1 MLRRL
6 PALTVFLFLW
16 SSALLPAA
24 VSLELKTALDSFRTE
39 GPKGWAFTQSTSS
52 PDKSR
57 IEKFDPLQD
66 FHVKWTLV
74 SENGVPPTAEET
86 STYRQQQTRRSGG
99 NTAPNVKE
107 QMDYETAELVSDDGT
122 ESEWFFRLKPGA
134 DDDSSAE
141 HMAVKLW
148 FHQPTKTIKR
158 IELHSLETFS
168 PVLAVKIEL
177 ARTVIEYS
185 LPEGDTPSLLQ
196 RIQVTIRGRA
206 FYFKSLDSD
215 LTVSYSDYRY
225 AGKR

>member
-1 MLRRL
+1 MHRRL
-6 PALTVFLFLW
+6 PTLISIFFLW
-16 SSALLPAA
+16 SSILLSAA
-24 VSLELKTALDSFRTE
+24 ISPELKTALDSFRTE
-39 GPKGWAFTQSTSS
+39 GPKGWAFTQSTKAI
-52 PDKSR
+52 DKSR
-57 IEKFDPLQD
+57 VEKFDPLQD
-66 FHVKWTLV
+66 FHLKWTLV
-74 SENGVPPTAEET
+74 SENGIPPSAKET
-86 STYRQQQTRRSGG
+86 STYRQQQTRRTGG

-107 QMDYETAELVSDDGT
+107 QMDYETAELVSDNGT
-122 ESEWFFRLKPGA
+122 ESEWFFRLKPGGN
-134 DDDSSAE
+134 DDSSAE

-148 FHQPTKTIKR
+148 FHQPTKTISR
-158 IELHSLETFS
+158 IELHSLESFS

-196 RIQVTIRGRA
+196 RIDVTIRGRA

>member
-1 MLRRL
+1 MRRRCL
-6 PALTVFLFLW
+6 ISIVFLLAFLVG
-16 SSALLPAA
+16 SLRAA
-24 VSLELKTALDSFRTE
+24 VSPELREALDSFRTE
-39 GPKGWAFTQSTSS
+39 GPKGWAFTQSTASAE
-52 PDKSR
+52 KSR
-57 IEKFDPLQD
+57 VEKFDPLQD
-66 FHVKWTLV
+66 FFLKWTLV
-74 SENGVPPTAEET
+74 AENGVPPTVSELN
-86 STYRQQQTRRSGG
+86 TYRQEHSRRSGG

-107 QMDYETAELVSDDGT
+107 QMDYDSAELVSDDGT
-122 ESEWFFRLKPGA
+122 ESAWFFRLKPGA

-148 FHQPTKTIKR
+148 FHQPTNTISR
-158 IELHSLETFS
+158 IELHSLEPFS

-185 LPEGDTPSLLQ
+185 IPTAETPSLLQ
-196 RIQVTIRGRA
+196 SISVKVRGRA